1 MYSVFFSRLPKLD
14 QKLKKSM
21 SGFFKDELIGISMRL
36 DIFENELKQ
45 IVLIHYNC
53 YNKSS
58 CINFK
63 S

>member
-1 MYSVFFSRLPKLD
+1 
-14 QKLKKSM
+14 M
-21 SGFFKDELIGISMRL
+21 SEFFKDELIGISMRL

-58 CINFK
+58 CINLKF
-63 S
+63 